1 MTATAYNVTL
11 EEAIDLVSAAEC
23 AENGPDFAEMDTGDL
38 IDLVR
43 NQLGVDNTEK
53 IDGWLAIN
61 IVDGHLGAAY
71 KAVLCATESEL
82 DAAMPG

>member
-38 IDLVR
+38 IDLGPQPAGRRQHREDRRMARHQHRRRTPRRGLQGRAVR
-43 NQLGVDNTEK
+43 HR
-53 IDGWLAIN
+53 IRA
-61 IVDGHLGAAY
+61 
-71 KAVLCATESEL
+71 
-82 DAAMPG
+82 